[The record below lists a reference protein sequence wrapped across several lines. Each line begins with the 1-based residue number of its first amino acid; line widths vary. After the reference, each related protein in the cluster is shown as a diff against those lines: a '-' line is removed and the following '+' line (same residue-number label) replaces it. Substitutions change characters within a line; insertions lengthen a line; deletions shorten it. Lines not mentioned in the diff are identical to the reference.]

1 MTEGSPYSNATF
13 DYMSNLTPQLSQ
25 FLASF
30 CDSVDFFLVNLE
42 IYVVDTVEH
51 LILGLI
57 CYILLC
63 VTLYM
68 CIAQL
73 GLLGFTEDMRHAKR
87 ILFITAH
94 PDDEVMFFG
103 PTIFHYTQKPNC
115 IVFLMC
121 MSSGKNYG
129 MDKVRTNE
137 LYESCKILGI
147 KEENVFVHNNSNLP
161 DAMDVRWPLEVI
173 AKHVL
178 YTVEAFNITNIVTF
192 DRYGVSG
199 HQNHSSIYYAVAHL
213 ILDEELPKTCRVFVL
228 ESVNI
233 IRKYGLILDIP
244 ISYIMSR
251 FRYMKGFSQ
260 RRTLYLAM
268 QEHKSQ
274 LVWFRMLYVFFSRY
288 MIINTLQ
295 QVNSVDIELDLIEM
309 DD

>member
-1 MTEGSPYSNATF
+1 MVEV
-13 DYMSNLTPQLSQ
+13 QQ
-25 FLASF
+25 H
-30 CDSVDFFLVNLE
+30 LVN
-42 IYVVDTVEH
+42 TV
-51 LILGLI
+51 
-57 CYILLC
+57 
-63 VTLYM
+63 
-68 CIAQL
+68 QL
-73 GLLGFTEDMRHAKR
+73 GLLDFTEDMQHAQR

-103 PTIFHYTQKPNC
+103 PTIFHYTQKSNC

-199 HQNHSSIYYAVAHL
+199 HKNHSSLYYAVAHL

-251 FRYMKGFSQ
+251 FRYMKGFAQ
-260 RRTLYLAM
+260 RRMLCLAM

-274 LVWFRMLYVFFSRY
+274 LMWFRMLYVFFSRY

-295 QVNSVDIELDLIEM
+295 QVNLVDIELDLIEM